1 MHIEIDCK
9 CVCLVASFSF
19 LANSIGSRI
28 IIKFSSES
36 ACVKC
41 VIVCVFQ
48 FSLLLLLLGG
58 SESIVNVVQQLII
71 FVII

>member
-48 FSLLLLLLGG
+48 FSLLLLLGG